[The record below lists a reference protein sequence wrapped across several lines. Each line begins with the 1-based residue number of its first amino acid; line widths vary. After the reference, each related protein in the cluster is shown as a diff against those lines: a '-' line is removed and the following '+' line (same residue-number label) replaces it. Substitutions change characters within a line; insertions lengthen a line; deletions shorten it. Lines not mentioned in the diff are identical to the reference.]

1 MIADVDSENEGLL
14 SFIYACP
21 VGVVEIAADGTIGLI
36 NPYAMRLL
44 QPIAATP
51 WVVNL
56 FSVLKN
62 SAPEL
67 QELANAFTAPH
78 GVVCENHR
86 ISIHPG
92 HTQGR
97 EGLQVLACT
106 LVKLTEN
113 RSIATIADISVQV
126 AQERHFKQA
135 EASRQWAEAMLSVA
149 QEREQTS
156 REIGIQNTRFAAALA
171 NMSQAL
177 CMFDVN
183 GSLIVANGRVAD
195 MFGIN
200 PEIVSVGATL
210 ESILAQAMSRS
221 TLLQDDADSM
231 CAYIQHFRAAD
242 KPDVRVIALADGRLI
257 TMNYA
262 PVDGDSW
269 LLTLEDITERKQ
281 AEARITH
288 MAHHD
293 ALTGLP
299 NRVMFHKRLTEA
311 VARSRRGEPAA
322 LLYLDL
328 DKFKGVNDA
337 LGHPVG
343 DALLQEV
350 SKRLALNIREVD
362 TVARLGGD
370 EFAIVQTGLDQPAN
384 ATTLARRLIDVLSA
398 PYDLDGNQVIIGTSI
413 GIAIIPADGQDP
425 DLLLRN
431 ADMALYGAKKAGRGG
446 YCFFEPAMDAVMQA
460 RLTLETDL
468 RTAFIESQFEIYYQ
482 PLMNIKTRSVVGF
495 EALLRWNHPMRGL
508 VPPSEFIRLAEET
521 GLIIPLGIWV
531 LQQACRDAV
540 KWPGDMK
547 VAVNVSV
554 VQFGSRTL
562 IADVAAALATSG
574 LPPSRL
580 ELEVTESVMLDDT
593 DAVFEVLHQLRALG
607 IGIAMDDFG
616 TGYSS
621 LNYLRRFPFSKVKID
636 RSFIAGLGMGAHSD
650 AIVTAVTDLCETL
663 GMETL
668 AEGVETEEQLE
679 QLRSGTCG
687 EAQGYLFSRPH
698 PASEV
703 TAMCTRLALQPYT
716 LKEDKSLWVKAV
728 DPDGTEAFEGLVNLV
743 PEIVEMAPRGFR
755 TG

>member
-1 MIADVDSENEGLL
+1 VSADVESENEELL
-14 SFIYACP
+14 KFIYACP
-21 VGVVEIAADGTIGLI
+21 VGVVEITADGTIGLI
-36 NPYAMRLL
+36 NPCAMLFL
-44 QPIAATP
+44 QPIAAVP
-51 WVVNL
+51 WVANL
-56 FSVLKN
+56 FSILKKD
-62 SAPEL
+62 APEL
-67 QELANAFTAPH
+67 QELANAFLAPH

-86 ISIHPG
+86 ISIHAG

-97 EGLQVLACT
+97 EKVQVLACT
-106 LVKLTEN
+106 LVKLNEN
-113 RSIATIADISVQV
+113 RSIATIADISIQV
-126 AQERHFKQA
+126 AQERHLKQA

-149 QEREQTS
+149 QEREQAG

-183 GSLIVANGRVAD
+183 GGLIVANGRVAD
-195 MFGIN
+195 MFGVN
-200 PEIVSVGATL
+200 PEIISVGATL
-210 ESILAQAMSRS
+210 EFIFAQAMSRS

-231 CAYIQHFRAAD
+231 SACIQQLRAGD
-242 KPDVRVIALADGRLI
+242 VPDVRVIALADGRLI

-299 NRVMFHKRLTEA
+299 NRVMFHSRLTEA
-311 VARSRRGEPAA
+311 VARSRRGESAA
-322 LLYLDL
+322 LLCLDL
-328 DKFKGVNDA
+328 DKFKGANDA

-370 EFAIVQTGLDQPAN
+370 EFAIIQTGLDQPAN
-384 ATTLARRLIDVLSA
+384 ATILARRVIDVLSV
-398 PYDLDGNQVIIGTSI
+398 PYDLHGHQITIGTSI
-413 GIAIIPADGQDP
+413 GIAIVPADGQNP

-446 YCFFEPAMDAVMQA
+446 YCFFEPGMDAVMQA

-468 RTAFIESQFEIYYQ
+468 RTAFVESQFEVYYQ

-495 EALLRWNHPMRGL
+495 EALLRWNHPKRGL
-508 VPPSEFIRLAEET
+508 VPPSEFISLAEEI
-521 GLIIPLGIWV
+521 GLITPLGIWV

-540 KWPGDMK
+540 EWPGDMK
-547 VAVNVSV
+547 LAVNVSV
-554 VQFGSRTL
+554 IQFGSRTL

-574 LPPSRL
+574 LPPGRL
-580 ELEVTESVMLDDT
+580 ELEITETVMLADT
-593 DAVFEVLHQLRALG
+593 DAVFEILYQLRALG
-607 IGIAMDDFG
+607 VGISMDDFG

-636 RSFIAGLGMGAHSD
+636 RSFIAGLGVGAHCD

-663 GMETL
+663 GMVTL
-668 AEGVETEEQLE
+668 AEGVETEGQLE
-679 QLRSGTCG
+679 QLRTGNCG
-687 EAQGYLFSRPH
+687 EAQGYLFSRPR

-703 TAMCTRLALQPYT
+703 TAMCTRLQRP
-716 LKEDKSLWVKAV
+716 SLN
-728 DPDGTEAFEGLVNLV
+728 G
-743 PEIVEMAPRGFR
+743 
-755 TG
+755 